1 MEPTIVQTTDPT
13 DRIMSEEIFGPVLSI
28 FVYPDAQVDEM
39 LTVAN
44 KSTPFALTGAIFA
57 QDEWVIRVLC
67 LLFIIFGYFF
77 LLFQEM
83 LFINVLFSRA
93 FYMKNY
99 IVFYVLRYE
108 R

>member
-1 MEPTIVQTTDPT
+1 MTLCCCIIVVLSPFGYSVGYFVEPTIVQTTDPT

-57 QDEWVIRVLC
+57 QDE
-67 LLFIIFGYFF
+67 
-77 LLFQEM
+77 
-83 LFINVLFSRA
+83 
-93 FYMKNY
+93 
-99 IVFYVLRYE
+99 
-108 R
+108 